1 MKLLTD
7 AYGNPPKRLES
18 RDFDSDPV
26 AAVAVMAAVVAVAS
40 VVAVAA
46 AAAAAAAAVWVVA
59 ATMVELVVEE
69 KKTFKT
75 VTLQK
80 D

>member
-26 AAVAVMAAVVAVAS
+26 AAVAGMAAVVTVAS
-40 VVAVAA
+40 VAAVAA
-46 AAAAAAAAVWVVA
+46 EAPVAAVV
-59 ATMVELVVEE
+59 
-69 KKTFKT
+69 
-75 VTLQK
+75 
-80 D
+80 